1 MGLVKQTEFF
11 DEVCFPPLLSFRLFS
26 AAKHKKSRF
35 YCFVLNRYA
44 HTDARTLC
52 IKSLLQQTH
61 SKRERVKTG
70 GLCTFFT
77 RSSSLSPSLWLV
89 IYVHWLGGLVSGKFQ
104 NKCLTKQQPTD
115 ENNAV
120 IFAMCWLLLYTES
133 PNDKK
138 KTGSKNES
146 LFNRNMSHT
155 TFCRFYFWCIDA
167 GSQFSFFWG
176 KYCFF
181 LLVQHCK
188 ISMNSVELAFAIC
201 NRRAT
206 SIYLFI
212 SFDKLKWILS
222 SCWNRFVLCCW
233 VFYCRFDSAFTMSFD
248 VLLYIHRCRPSFVVE
263 YCS

>member
-1 MGLVKQTEFF
+1 MGWETMWAERWRCRCVGGGRFYENYGWKSINSQTNRHGMFSQTNGVFF
-11 DEVCFPPLLSFRLFS
+11 GEVCFPPLLSFPLFS

-138 KTGSKNES
+138 NGIEK
-146 LFNRNMSHT
+146 R
-155 TFCRFYFWCIDA
+155 IA
-167 GSQFSFFWG
+167 
-176 KYCFF
+176 
-181 LLVQHCK
+181 VQ
-188 ISMNSVELAFAIC
+188 
-201 NRRAT
+201 
-206 SIYLFI
+206 
-212 SFDKLKWILS
+212 
-222 SCWNRFVLCCW
+222 
-233 VFYCRFDSAFTMSFD
+233 
-248 VLLYIHRCRPSFVVE
+248 
-263 YCS
+263 